1 MRTSRNCFT
10 RYGVL
15 ITVLFGLIALNLVP
29 TARSSSLPS
38 ALPFPLAGIN
48 NPTHG
53 VAGDEQFISRMQPRM
68 WSPLA
73 STKVFTF
80 ASPTLMRGSKAGTWP
95 NEPLA
100 TSCNPS
106 TKMRIDGASDDG
118 K

>member
-68 WSPLA
+68 WSPRA

-95 NEPLA
+95 KWAFGHFLQPLNKNE
-100 TSCNPS
+100 N
-106 TKMRIDGASDDG
+106 
-118 K
+118 